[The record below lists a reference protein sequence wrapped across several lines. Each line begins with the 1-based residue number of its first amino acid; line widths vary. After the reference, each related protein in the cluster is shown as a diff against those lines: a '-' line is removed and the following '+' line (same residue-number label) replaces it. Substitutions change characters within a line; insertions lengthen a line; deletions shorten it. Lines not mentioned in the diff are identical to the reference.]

1 MSSLVGFGEKNVTVW
16 NWYWQKSESEW
27 VMYDT
32 TVGPFLLSFIR
43 SVFIILSNI
52 YDRDF

>member
-1 MSSLVGFGEKNVTVW
+1 MSSLVGYGEKYVTVW

-32 TVGPFLLSFIR
+32 TVGTFLISYIR
-43 SVFIILSNI
+43 SVFRILSDI
-52 YDRDF
+52 YEGAF